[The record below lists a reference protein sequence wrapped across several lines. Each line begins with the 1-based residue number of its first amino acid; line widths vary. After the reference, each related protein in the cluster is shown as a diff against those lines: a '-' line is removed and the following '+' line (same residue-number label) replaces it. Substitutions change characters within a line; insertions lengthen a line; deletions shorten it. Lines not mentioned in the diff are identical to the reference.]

1 MRIQLWF
8 HRATAAAFSI
18 LLAAFFTSSTAPRA
32 QAQQTNR
39 QIAQRFNQLPPCQ
52 LDSFVYQA
60 GGQAEAIYGDE
71 GIRTPPPF
79 FGFDQSH
86 RIDAG
91 ILRQRDRGLTTGH
104 GSNMPSAWGFDE
116 FIARPGEF
124 CRSGAKSNPYPG
136 AQDDSYDYSREI
148 YAYENTLERLQN
160 RINIINDRLEELFH
174 ALTTISQADISGRQ
188 DINQEIQALQTAR
201 FNRMVKMQ
209 VLQEEMRQDF
219 GDR

>member
-8 HRATAAAFSI
+8 QQATAVVFSI
-18 LLAAFFTSSTAPRA
+18 LLAAIFTSSTAPSA
-32 QAQQTNR
+32 HAQQTNR

-91 ILRQRDRGLTTGH
+91 IVRQRDSGLTTGH
-104 GSNMPSAWGFDE
+104 GSVMPSAWGFDE
-116 FIARPGEF
+116 FIAPPGEF
-124 CRSGAKSNPYPG
+124 CRSGAKSSPYPG

-148 YAYENTLERLQN
+148 NAYENTLERLQD
-160 RINIINDRLEELFH
+160 RINIINERLEDLFLV
-174 ALTTISQADISGRQ
+174 LTIISQADISGRQ
-188 DINQEIQALQTAR
+188 DINQEIRALQTER
-201 FNRMVKMQ
+201 FNKMVKMQ
-209 VLQEEMRQDF
+209 AMQEKMRQDF